1 MSTVLVKF
9 DRDWGDEF
17 DVENF
22 EVVENTTV
30 EELKATIKEALN
42 FEEEYY
48 FGSNEGWG
56 FSELSLEDFSFRVLE
71 EAEYELLKNLFGVRY
86 NGQVEFGTGSGI
98 FTHLR
103 EYLEEIEG
111 EPDETCCK
119 ECTCKQM

>member
-9 DRDWGDEF
+9 ARGWADEF

-22 EVVENTTV
+22 EVIENTTV
-30 EELKATIKEALN
+30 EELKETIKEALN

-48 FGSNEGWG
+48 FGTNEGWE
-56 FSELSLEDFSFRVLE
+56 FSELGLENFTFRVLE

-98 FTHLR
+98 FTCLR
-103 EYLEEIEG
+103 ECLEEIEG
-111 EPDETCCK
+111 ESDETCCQ
-119 ECTCKQM
+119 ECTCK